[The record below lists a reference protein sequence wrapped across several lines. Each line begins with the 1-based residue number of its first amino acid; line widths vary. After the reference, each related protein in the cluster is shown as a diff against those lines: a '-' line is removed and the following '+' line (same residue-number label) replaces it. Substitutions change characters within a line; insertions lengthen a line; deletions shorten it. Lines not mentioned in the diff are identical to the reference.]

1 MLTED
6 IVKEALS
13 KVIDPEIG
21 MDIVDLGFIYGVE
34 INESQVKVNMTL
46 TTRGCP
52 MHQFL
57 GKQAEEA
64 VKSIAGVTEAE
75 ISLVWDPPWTP
86 KMMSTA
92 AKEKLGFSDDMIE
105 D

>member
-6 IVKEALS
+6 IVKEALA
-13 KVIDPEIG
+13 KVIDPEIC
-21 MDIVDLGFIYGVE
+21 MDIVDLGFIYSME

-57 GKQAEEA
+57 SKQAEEA
-64 VKSIAGVTEAE
+64 VKSLDSVTEAE
-75 ISLVWDPPWTP
+75 INLVWDPPWTP
-86 KMMSTA
+86 KKMSSA
-92 AKEKLGFSDDMIE
+92 AKEKLGFSDDMIA